1 MKKFAV
7 EKGLSQEVSRGH
19 STGKVFFSE
28 RTEQF
33 VVFSLPKFKTDNNQN
48 VLMRRVRT
56 YFGGLLKIDVLSV
69 CGKEERERV

>member
-1 MKKFAV
+1 
-7 EKGLSQEVSRGH
+7 
-19 STGKVFFSE
+19 
-28 RTEQF
+28 
-33 VVFSLPKFKTDNNQN
+33 VFSLPKFKTDNNQN